1 VADNTKVFGLKAE
14 TGRWI
19 FVALGLVINL
29 CLGSVYSWSVFRKP
43 LEQLLEISATQSG
56 LPYVLLLAFF
66 AAFMPITGGFLDR
79 YGPRI
84 IGVIG
89 GVLVGAGWILSR
101 LAPDITT
108 LALTYGVVTGIGVGV
123 AYGGPIA
130 VAARWIPDKKG
141 LAVGLTLVG
150 FGLSAMITAPVMRN
164 LITAHGP
171 LDTFGIMGTVFLAIV
186 VIAGLLLRFPP
197 RGWLPAGYN
206 PQTHKGMSRVDLGPS
221 AMFRTS
227 SFYGL
232 WICYIIGTLAG
243 LMAIGISSPV
253 GQEIIRLDAAT
264 AASLIAFFAVF
275 NGVGR
280 PLFGWLTDRITPR
293 YAALISFAVILMS
306 SGGMLL
312 AGAGDTVLYAICFA
326 GFWLTLGGWLAI
338 APTAAASFF
347 GSGHYARNYG
357 WIFTAYG
364 IGAIAGTMM
373 SGRLRD
379 LSGSYRSVFYPTA
392 ILAVIG
398 IIIALIA
405 LRPPGQGRD
414 NG

>member
-1 VADNTKVFGLKAE
+1 VTDQTKVFGLKAE
-14 TGRWI
+14 SGRWI
-19 FVALGLVINL
+19 FVVLGLIINL

-43 LEQLLEISATQSG
+43 LEQLLDITATQSG

-79 YGPRI
+79 RGPRI
-84 IGVIG
+84 VGVIG
-89 GVLVGAGWILSR
+89 GVLVGAGWVLSR
-101 LAPDITT
+101 FAPNINVLAV
-108 LALTYGVVTGIGVGV
+108 TYGVITGIGVGV

-130 VAARWIPDKKG
+130 VAARWVPDRKG

-150 FGLSAMITAPVMRN
+150 FGLSAMITAPVMRS
-164 LITAHGP
+164 LIAARGP
-171 LDTFGIMGTVFLAIV
+171 LDTFGIMGGVFLAIV
-186 VIAGLLLRFPP
+186 VVAGLMLRFPP
-197 RGWLPAGYN
+197 EGWRPAGYD
-206 PQTHKGMSRVDLGPS
+206 PKKHRAVSRADLAPGE
-221 AMFRTS
+221 MFRTS

-264 AASLIAFFAVF
+264 AASLIAIFAVF
-275 NGVGR
+275 NGIGR

-293 YAALISFAVILMS
+293 YAALISFIVILLC

-312 AGAGDTVLYAICFA
+312 AGPGDTLIYAVSFA

-347 GSGHYARNYG
+347 GSSHYARNYG

-364 IGAIAGTMM
+364 IGAIAGTLM

-379 LSGSYRSVFYPTA
+379 MSGSYTSVFYPTA
-392 ILAVIG
+392 VLAVIG
-398 IIIALIA
+398 IIIGLT
-405 LRPPGQGRD
+405 LLKPPKVQH
-414 NG
+414 

>member
-1 VADNTKVFGLKAE
+1 MTKSTKVFGLKPE
-14 TGRWI
+14 SGRWVFI
-19 FVALGLVINL
+19 ALGLVINL

-43 LEQLLEISATQSG
+43 LEDLLNISATQSG

-84 IGVIG
+84 VGVIG
-89 GVLVGAGWILSR
+89 GILVGAGWVLSR
-101 LAPDITT
+101 FAPNITVLAV
-108 LALTYGVVTGIGVGV
+108 TYGVVTGIGVGV

-130 VAARWIPDKKG
+130 VAARWVPDRKG

-164 LITAHGP
+164 LIASHGP
-171 LDTFGIMGTVFLAIV
+171 LNTFGIMGVVFLAIV
-186 VIAGLLLRFPP
+186 VVAGLLLRFPP
-197 RGWLPAGYN
+197 EGWRPAGYD
-206 PQTHKGMSRVDLGPS
+206 PEQHKAVSRAELGPGE
-221 AMFRTS
+221 MFRTS

-253 GQEIIRLDAAT
+253 GQEIIRLDAGV
-264 AASLIAFFAVF
+264 AASLIAVFAIF
-275 NGVGR
+275 NGIGR
-280 PLFGWLTDRITPR
+280 PLFGWLTDRITPMA
-293 YAALISFAVILMS
+293 AALLAFGLILLC

-312 AGAGDTVLYAICFA
+312 ADAGDTVLYAICFA

-347 GSGHYARNYG
+347 GSRHYARNYG

-392 ILAVIG
+392 ALAVVG
-398 IIIALIA
+398 IIIALA
-405 LRPPGQGRD
+405 LLRPPKAGRQGT
-414 NG
+414 